1 MLFQDKDDIDTGRMV
16 ARIADIFRPAE
27 LAVVTT
33 TDCGGDALAWGA
45 AVSPPPGYSIAGR
58 TVQDL
63 ASGARVTF
71 LSLTADGAAD
81 NIVATAAGASV
92 TAACAAAGQ
101 LLERPLSPA
110 SSTTSVSGTLCPP
123 VPQPYQGPPSAYL
136 SDSEEGAFGSDS
148 GDAAAAE
155 AAQLLPL
162 EPPVKPQPLI
172 ALGPAVEDN
181 GQRCEAVA
189 EVLAK
194 YAAVPL
200 PATDAAALDA
210 HISALIEVLP
220 RITCPSRCQSVFLF
234 LAVPVHWRKPPF
246 NEWNLRMPVHDMSLD
261 ITAGAAPGRHLLR
274 DGPGHG
280 CSSGGGVDTPDAAH
294 PPLLCRQVRLVLH
307 ICQLWHVCYDVLVAG
322 MHM

>member
-1 MLFQDKDDIDTGRMV
+1 MLYCLIWLKAALACIQDKEDIDTGRMV

-45 AVSPPPGYSIAGR
+45 AVSPPPGYSTAGR

-71 LSLTADGAAD
+71 LSLTADIAAD
-81 NIVATAAGASV
+81 DALAAAAGGSV
-92 TAACAAAGQ
+92 TAACAAAAGQ
-101 LLERPLSPA
+101 LLERPLSSA

-155 AAQLLPL
+155 AAQPLPL

-172 ALGPAVEDN
+172 ALGSTVEYD
-181 GQRCEAVA
+181 GRHSAAVA

-194 YAAVPL
+194 YATVPL

-210 HISALIEVLP
+210 HIGALIQVPPRMFHRDVKWYSTAVLLP
-220 RITCPSRCQSVFLF
+220 VGLLF
-234 LAVPVHWRKPPF
+234 LVVPVHWG
-246 NEWNLRMPVHDMSLD
+246 N
-261 ITAGAAPGRHLLR
+261 
-274 DGPGHG
+274 
-280 CSSGGGVDTPDAAH
+280 
-294 PPLLCRQVRLVLH
+294 PL
-307 ICQLWHVCYDVLVAG
+307 YEE
-322 MHM
+322 